1 MSGNSRHPHVPH
13 SRSVSKKNLAPAQ
26 PPPRIYKLRAH
37 EFRHPF
43 GFSQSEMAA
52 IKASTLKATRP
63 WYSHPVYARYW
74 QHYHQAM
81 AWMHSHQN
89 AYRKAVESYFS
100 VPWYFPPVLL
110 PQSSYDSQAAY
121 PQSFYDN
128 HVALQDFPCS
138 SSHFRGPG
146 QNPHDSSRIQAS
158 TREDQALSKEEEMEN
173 ESDAEIECDLS
184 NMEITEELRQYFAET
199 ERHREERRRQQQL
212 DAERLESY
220 VNADHD
226 LYCNIP
232 RSVEAPTER
241 PDGVHVRVHRYQ
253 CSAKLAIIWHPRLQD
268 ISQVPCPPQTKY
280 FQGVNSLLFVTLQC
294 ILSFL

>member
-1 MSGNSRHPHVPH
+1 
-13 SRSVSKKNLAPAQ
+13 
-26 PPPRIYKLRAH
+26 
-37 EFRHPF
+37 
-43 GFSQSEMAA
+43 MAA
-52 IKASTLKATRP
+52 MKASTLKATRP

-110 PQSSYDSQAAY
+110 PQSSYSIQAAY
-121 PQSFYDN
+121 PQSFYDD
-128 HVALQDFPCS
+128 HVAWQDSPCS
-138 SSHFRGPG
+138 SSHFRGSG

-158 TREDQALSKEEEMEN
+158 TREDQALSKEEEMET

-184 NMEITEELRQYFAET
+184 NMVITEELRQYFAET
-199 ERHREERRRQQQL
+199 ERHREERRRH
-212 DAERLESY
+212 Y

-241 PDGVHVRVHRYQ
+241 PGERRQAEMKRLYGDSAAKIQAMEAAQPKYWPVIPLKFQARDTRSPASPSSFWVHALH
-253 CSAKLAIIWHPRLQD
+253 L
-268 ISQVPCPPQTKY
+268 
-280 FQGVNSLLFVTLQC
+280 SLCT
-294 ILSFL
+294 FLRERGLCAEV